1 MNAAKV
7 VLGVLVGFAVG
18 ATAGILFA
26 PDKGSTTRKKISNKR
41 DDYVDELEEKFN
53 TFVDGV
59 TEKFE
64 AVKSEA
70 TRMAKNGKTKMDEIE
85 TKVTAAAN

>member
-1 MNAAKV
+1 MNAGKV

-26 PDKGSTTRKKISNKR
+26 PDKGSSTRKKISKKS
-41 DDYVDELEEKFN
+41 DAYVDELEDKFN
-53 TFVDGV
+53 TFVDDI

-64 AVKSEA
+64 TVKTEAV
-70 TRMAKNGKTKMDEIE
+70 RIAKNGKAKAEEIDA
-85 TKVTAAAN
+85 KVAAAVN